1 MCVKMWGVHRYSY
14 LLSMLYFWVCVQNVS
29 HQDCAWAA
37 IYPTFLSLIVLT
49 FINVQV
55 YILI

>member
-1 MCVKMWGVHRYSY
+1 
-14 LLSMLYFWVCVQNVS
+14 MLYFWVCVQNVS